1 MQRASETV
9 TALLEPTVTSM
20 GYQFI
25 GAEFGQGENGQTLR
39 VYIDHADGITVDD
52 CGLVS
57 RQVSSLLDVEDVIP
71 GAYLL
76 EVSSPG
82 VDRPLFTPEQFAEQV
97 GVMVKVRLS
106 RMVSG
111 QRRFTGQLTA
121 ATDEKI
127 TLEFDGQESTL
138 FISDVESAHVV
149 PNFRIRK

>member
-1 MQRASETV
+1 MQRASEKV
-9 TALLEPTVTSM
+9 TGLLEPTVSAL

-25 GAEFGQGENGQTLR
+25 GAEFGQAENGQTLR
-39 VYIDHADGITVDD
+39 VYIDHSDGITVDD

-82 VDRPLFTPEQFAEQV
+82 VDRPLFTASQFAEQT
-97 GVMVKVRLS
+97 GAMIKIRLS
-106 RMVSG
+106 RMVAG
-111 QRRFTGQLTA
+111 QRRFTGLLAQ
-121 ATDEKI
+121 ATDDKI
-127 TLEFDGQESTL
+127 TLEFDGQETTL
-138 FISDVESAHVV
+138 FINDVESAHVV